1 MPPGP
6 TGRLKFPSA
15 AQFLLGLLLV
25 GSLFLPAVPA
35 CAQTEEREGILVF
48 SSEITIGPNRTTRVR
63 EVLTVNARGREIV
76 HGLYRDIPTRRPDV
90 QDEDQPTRPRVL
102 GAFLDGEP
110 LVHSLEARGQDEL
123 RVKLGDEGV
132 DLPPGEHVIEW
143 SYLMENMVDADVDRE
158 WFVFNV
164 TGDRL
169 ALPVDLVTIQVNL
182 PRGVDQAWFS
192 AVQGPSGRKPGPM
205 HPCPLDARGGFN
217 LKSEVALEPGQGVSL
232 FLSWP
237 PLTADAREQAER
249 LARILS
255 ARPTLVLLTGALLLG
270 LYFGLALG
278 WARQAAPVVAD
289 PRAGEWPPDV
299 PPALAGLFLT
309 VDRAPSYF
317 LATLVSMLARGQVAL
332 TRRGGMLELS
342 PGEAEPAPRSLER
355 EVSAA
360 LFAEGPRVPL
370 APGAFTSPVTQ
381 ARGEMMLWLGA
392 EVAGK
397 YLRNNDRF
405 FFPGLALAALAAG
418 LAAWLARSPQTI
430 LLQVG
435 ESALAALLLLPPLIR
450 RASRQPSLAKVLDW
464 LGNNP
469 RPLLGVVLL
478 ALLVVHKTLSPVLPL
493 TLALLLSMAGMLV
506 VLRHLLR
513 RPTRAGLALG
523 ETLGA
528 YQDFLA
534 GKGELEPG
542 QEEDLDFFARHL
554 PFALA
559 LDLAPSWEGRFEG
572 ALSARGVPPVLV
584 PRGGPPPASWKAYL
598 DELIRAVDSCDRS
611 GLDQSAGSAGGDFGG
626 SGGSGSGGSV
636 GGGSA
641 GGGGTGGF

>member
-15 AQFLLGLLLV
+15 ALFLLGLLLV

-35 CAQTEEREGILVF
+35 FAQAEEREGILVF

-63 EVLTVNARGREIV
+63 ETLTVNAQGREIV

-102 GAFLDGEP
+102 EAFLDGEP
-110 LVHSLEARGQDEL
+110 LSHSLETRGQDEI

-132 DLPPGEHVIEW
+132 DLSPGVHVFEW

-158 WFVFNV
+158 RFVFNV

-169 ALPVDLVTIQVNL
+169 ALPVAQVTIQVHL

-205 HPCPLDARGGFN
+205 KPCPLDGRGGFN
-217 LKSEVALEPGQGVSL
+217 LKSGIALEPGQGVSL

-270 LYFGLALG
+270 LYFGLALS

-309 VDRAPSYF
+309 VDRASSYF
-317 LATLVSMLARGQVAL
+317 LATLVSMVARGQVAL
-332 TRRGGMLELS
+332 ARREGALELS
-342 PGEAEPAPRSLER
+342 PGEAEPGPGSLER
-355 EVSAA
+355 ETAA
-360 LFAEGPRVPL
+360 MLFAEGAPVPL
-370 APGAFTSPVTQ
+370 GTVLPTSPVSR
-381 ARGEMMLWLGA
+381 ARDGMMRWLGN
-392 EVAGK
+392 EVADK

-405 FFPGLALAALAAG
+405 FFPALALAALAAG

-430 LLQVG
+430 LLQAG
-435 ESALAALLLLPPLIR
+435 GSALAVLLLLPPLIR

-469 RPLLGVVLL
+469 RPLLAVVLF
-478 ALLVVHKTLSPVLPL
+478 ALLLVHKALSPVLPL
-493 TLALLLSMAGMLV
+493 SLALLLAMAGMLV

-513 RPTRAGLALG
+513 RPTRAGLFLG
-523 ETLGA
+523 EALED
-528 YQDFLA
+528 YREFLA

-559 LDLAPSWEGRFEG
+559 LDLGPAWEARFEA
-572 ALSARGVPPVLV
+572 ALAAQGVPPVLA

-598 DELIRAVDSCDRS
+598 DELIRAV
-611 GLDQSAGSAGGDFGG
+611 G
-626 SGGSGSGGSV
+626 
-636 GGGSA
+636 
-641 GGGGTGGF
+641 